1 MYNVFLFFFCKM
13 KFLSRPI
20 LVFLFLSSF
29 YSHAEIINNINFI
42 GLDKISRGTV
52 LNYLTL
58 EVGDDFS
65 RETGQQALI
74 KLYET
79 NFFKDIKI
87 NFVDNTLS
95 LTLVENP
102 TVKFFE
108 IIGFK
113 DDEVLSS
120 NVVDQLTK
128 NFSLTNGK
136 IFVEE
141 NLRELITQLQ
151 SLYSYNAY
159 YQSNFKVSKELD
171 DQNRIGISIQVDENE
186 QSLIQDFKISGG
198 SSFPEEDLLDLFNIG
213 SPDFFLINYFTD
225 RDHFSKKEFD
235 AGIAK
240 LSSFFLNNGYL
251 DFAIEETDIQLNQD
265 KSKISINLK
274 ISEGNQYKTGKIVLN
289 SEEPSLPLLKFE
301 KLFDLREGDVFD
313 RKSILK
319 TIEKITNILH
329 NQGYAFAEVTPQF
342 NKNNSDIS
350 IDTEILINLDKK
362 IIVNRIDISGNHTTQ
377 DDVIRR
383 QMNILEGQEYSKE
396 SLIDSISKIKRLGYF
411 SKVDYDIRRHKNND
425 DKVDVFI
432 EVVETKTGEIS
443 IGLSQSNAS
452 GASITAGISQKNI
465 LGTGNTLK
473 AAISNSDAVKE
484 TSVFFLNPYFNNLGH
499 SLSYGFFSKNI
510 EASNLEASTY
520 SISEAGLNFGY
531 GLPTSEKN
539 NIFAEFRSSNI
550 NLTCG
555 TDLKNY
561 EAEDCSSEDNLDIN
575 ISLTNTYNSLSDFY
589 FPTNGSKNQIKTTLG
604 LPFSDLKYY
613 KFESSFKK
621 YSPIFDDKVFKFS
634 SRLNFASGYGG
645 NSLPFYKRYF
655 EGGASSIRGFDF
667 NSLGSKYINDKPKG
681 GEFSLISSAGISS
694 TMDFLGVDNE
704 NMRIIGFLDAG
715 TISEK
720 ISDITFDE
728 LRASVGVQFSWL
740 TPIGPI
746 GLNFAEPILKKSNDK
761 TESFAFELGK
771 SF

>member
-1 MYNVFLFFFCKM
+1 
-13 KFLSRPI
+13 
-20 LVFLFLSSF
+20 
-29 YSHAEIINNINFI
+29 
-42 GLDKISRGTV
+42 
-52 LNYLTL
+52 
-58 EVGDDFS
+58 
-65 RETGQQALI
+65 
-74 KLYET
+74 
-79 NFFKDIKI
+79 
-87 NFVDNTLS
+87 
-95 LTLVENP
+95 
-102 TVKFFE
+102 
-108 IIGFK
+108 
-113 DDEVLSS
+113 
-120 NVVDQLTK
+120 
-128 NFSLTNGK
+128 
-136 IFVEE
+136 
-141 NLRELITQLQ
+141 
-151 SLYSYNAY
+151 
-159 YQSNFKVSKELD
+159 
-171 DQNRIGISIQVDENE
+171 
-186 QSLIQDFKISGG
+186 
-198 SSFPEEDLLDLFNIG
+198 
-213 SPDFFLINYFTD
+213 
-225 RDHFSKKEFD
+225 
-235 AGIAK
+235 
-240 LSSFFLNNGYL
+240 
-251 DFAIEETDIQLNQD
+251 
-265 KSKISINLK
+265 
-274 ISEGNQYKTGKIVLN
+274 
-289 SEEPSLPLLKFE
+289 
-301 KLFDLREGDVFD
+301 
-313 RKSILK
+313 
-319 TIEKITNILH
+319 
-329 NQGYAFAEVTPQF
+329 
-342 NKNNSDIS
+342 
-350 IDTEILINLDKK
+350 
-362 IIVNRIDISGNHTTQ
+362 
-377 DDVIRR
+377 
-383 QMNILEGQEYSKE
+383 
-396 SLIDSISKIKRLGYF
+396 
-411 SKVDYDIRRHKNND
+411 
-425 DKVDVFI
+425 
-432 EVVETKTGEIS
+432 
-443 IGLSQSNAS
+443 
-452 GASITAGISQKNI
+452 
-465 LGTGNTLK
+465 
-473 AAISNSDAVKE
+473 
-484 TSVFFLNPYFNNLGH
+484 LGH